1 MSSRPGIYG
10 FDHLVVRLEDFDA
23 GVAAYSK
30 LLGHAPER
38 LGEHEGMGMKMAFY
52 DLPNGGFI
60 EVVAPTRAD
69 SVLRP
74 ALDKSGAGM
83 NLVSFQCEDLAA
95 TVKMMKQNGVRIL
108 EDKNTGAV
116 TVHPKST
123 HGVLMQLKEKEEG
136 APRAAKGGLVPD
148 TSGKAGAIVSYKCT
162 LIFVKDIKAA
172 IATYEAL
179 GLKLHFEIENK
190 AAHIIQAGFFLRG
203 GGLIELIGPVD
214 PNDANDGFVKHMQK
228 RGEGFQQMSL
238 DASAGAID
246 ALEKA
251 GIKLKVTD
259 GEHADI
265 DKSCTM
271 TPSILLQLNPVGM
284 GQDYQVEDF
293 VTRKPPAAKPKAS
306 L

>member
-190 AAHIIQAGFFLRG
+190 AAHIIQVGAWSLMILFCSRSKKKCLCASFNQQAGFFLRG

-228 RGEGFQQMSL
+228 RGC
-238 DASAGAID
+238 
-246 ALEKA
+246 
-251 GIKLKVTD
+251 V
-259 GEHADI
+259 
-265 DKSCTM
+265 
-271 TPSILLQLNPVGM
+271 
-284 GQDYQVEDF
+284 
-293 VTRKPPAAKPKAS
+293 R
-306 L
+306 